1 MTALKEFLRPEFLG
15 RIDEIVVF
23 NPLTEENYTKIAK
36 LMLEEMKKAL
46 AEKNIDLK
54 ITEAAYKTIASKAYG
69 GKYGGRDIRRVIRRE
84 LEDKVAALVVS
95 KGAAGISEV
104 NVSSKAGE
112 LVVS

>member
-1 MTALKEFLRPEFLG
+1 MNALKEFLRPEFLG

-23 NPLTEENYTKIAK
+23 NPLTEENYAEIAK

-46 AEKNIDLK
+46 SEKNIALNVTDS
-54 ITEAAYKTIASKAYG
+54 AYKTIAAKAYG

-84 LEDKVAALVVS
+84 LEDKVAEKVIENGES
-95 KGAAGISEV
+95 GISEV
-104 NVSSKAGE
+104 NVSSEAGE